1 MRDPGLQA
9 KYEQYNRKVRIRNAS
24 IASLLV
30 IILMPV
36 GSLLDW
42 FVYPRL
48 LIPFFA
54 LRIACSVAT
63 AAAWLMLKS
72 RYQKLLYPF
81 LIRAWY
87 LLPSFSISLM
97 IAFSEGATSPYYAG
111 LNLVILGV
119 CAVMQT
125 SVWESLFSIV
135 SIFAMYLA
143 ACLFHG
149 ELGST
154 FAIVNNIYFLTLSA
168 LIVLAGNYNYNRLR
182 YQEFVLRH
190 QLGESR
196 QQLEA
201 SNLQL
206 RELDEA
212 KSRFFANISHE
223 LRTPLT
229 LIAGPIEKLRQN
241 SIITRDAEL
250 SQLVGIMEANSLRL
264 LKMINNLLALV
275 RSVSKGNESVKT
287 AVLVDEMLSGLLAS
301 VEHLAQQK
309 GIHLEKQFRPS
320 ARTNFAG

>member
-1 MRDPGLQA
+1 MLDPGLQA

-48 LIPFFA
+48 LLPFFT

-97 IAFSEGATSPYYAG
+97 IAFSEGASSPYYAG
-111 LNLVILGV
+111 LNLVILAV

-135 SIFAMYLA
+135 SIFAMYLG

-154 FAIVNNIYFLTLSA
+154 FAIVNNIYFLTGIRTSSSSWRKPA
-168 LIVLAGNYNYNRLR
+168 AARSEQPPAARAG
-182 YQEFVLRH
+182 
-190 QLGESR
+190 
-196 QQLEA
+196 
-201 SNLQL
+201 
-206 RELDEA
+206 
-212 KSRFFANISHE
+212 
-223 LRTPLT
+223 
-229 LIAGPIEKLRQN
+229 
-241 SIITRDAEL
+241 
-250 SQLVGIMEANSLRL
+250 
-264 LKMINNLLALV
+264 
-275 RSVSKGNESVKT
+275 
-287 AVLVDEMLSGLLAS
+287 
-301 VEHLAQQK
+301 
-309 GIHLEKQFRPS
+309 
-320 ARTNFAG
+320 

>member
-1 MRDPGLQA
+1 M
-9 KYEQYNRKVRIRNAS
+9 
-24 IASLLV
+24 
-30 IILMPV
+30 
-36 GSLLDW
+36 
-42 FVYPRL
+42 
-48 LIPFFA
+48 
-54 LRIACSVAT
+54 
-63 AAAWLMLKS
+63 
-72 RYQKLLYPF
+72 
-81 LIRAWY
+81 
-87 LLPSFSISLM
+87 SLM

-135 SIFAMYLA
+135 AIFAMYLA

-149 ELGST
+149 DLGST

-241 SIITRDAEL
+241 SIITRD
-250 SQLVGIMEANSLRL
+250 G
-264 LKMINNLLALV
+264 
-275 RSVSKGNESVKT
+275 
-287 AVLVDEMLSGLLAS
+287 
-301 VEHLAQQK
+301 
-309 GIHLEKQFRPS
+309 
-320 ARTNFAG
+320 